1 MPLIVFIGLL
11 ASCRSASAPPSAH
24 GDDVPST
31 TDTNV
36 TDTSVRPTMP
46 ATGTS
51 HSGSTGAT
59 AASSGQTGQTG
70 DTALVP
76 LPVTLPPAT
85 EGVLP
90 PTTRFIPTETFK
102 VDRDPLII
110 EPPGSEPI
118 LVVTLVPTYLASE
131 AHYLVGLPPRGDV
144 AVRDIHD
151 GITKGGTVRG
161 LHTVPDRNGDGVYDY
176 WWVDRLLPG
185 PIMGKAP
192 LEEFYNSEPIAW
204 LAKADP
210 PHQDWGFGTVELVGH
225 DFDGDG
231 HDDALVQFGGAN
243 NYMVAFGPL
252 VGEIAD
258 PGEGNRVLLGT
269 GRCSESVSRP
279 LLHPDAF
286 GPGEHGVSVG
296 GPDWAHYCP
305 YDRFLLRAEAQRD
318 VLQHSY
324 VAELVMT
331 NGWLQSIPDT
341 DGDGIQPI
349 YVADQVATGVW
360 PTDGASL
367 HHALPP
373 LLNTTSEV
381 PGFVMG
387 HVGDVNGD
395 GQVDYLGYTDPWQLY
410 DSPDEESVPRSYV
423 LLSPHA
429 DPLVIDD
436 GVPIEPVPLLGGEG
450 NLPPFSF
457 GDLDGDGKN
466 EIVYHLDGRTRE
478 TYDAD
483 DVVYLYSGAD
493 LTAADPRTVTDT
505 GE

>member
-1 MPLIVFIGLL
+1 
-11 ASCRSASAPPSAH
+11 
-24 GDDVPST
+24 
-31 TDTNV
+31 
-36 TDTSVRPTMP
+36 
-46 ATGTS
+46 
-51 HSGSTGAT
+51 
-59 AASSGQTGQTG
+59 
-70 DTALVP
+70 
-76 LPVTLPPAT
+76 
-85 EGVLP
+85 
-90 PTTRFIPTETFK
+90 
-102 VDRDPLII
+102 
-110 EPPGSEPI
+110 
-118 LVVTLVPTYLASE
+118 
-131 AHYLVGLPPRGDV
+131 
-144 AVRDIHD
+144 
-151 GITKGGTVRG
+151 
-161 LHTVPDRNGDGVYDY
+161 
-176 WWVDRLLPG
+176 
-185 PIMGKAP
+185 
-192 LEEFYNSEPIAW
+192 
-204 LAKADP
+204 
-210 PHQDWGFGTVELVGH
+210 
-225 DFDGDG
+225 
-231 HDDALVQFGGAN
+231 
-243 NYMVAFGPL
+243 
-252 VGEIAD
+252 
-258 PGEGNRVLLGT
+258 
-269 GRCSESVSRP
+269 
-279 LLHPDAF
+279 
-286 GPGEHGVSVG
+286 VSVG